1 MHTVLLMQAYASIY
15 NQIGNKNSSI
25 NKLQVFNLCKNI
37 KLYIYIYIYIHIYN
51 KLFSQLVLAVAILK
65 A

>member
-1 MHTVLLMQAYASIY
+1 MHTVLLMQAYESIY

-37 KLYIYIYIYIHIYN
+37 KLYIYIYIYIYIHTHI
-51 KLFSQLVLAVAILK
+51 
-65 A
+65 

>member
-1 MHTVLLMQAYASIY
+1 MHTVLLMQAYESIY

-37 KLYIYIYIYIHIYN
+37 KLYIYIYIYIYIYTYTYITN
-51 KLFSQLVLAVAILK
+51 YFPY
-65 A
+65 